1 MKTDFQVDKRKTRK
15 PLLFISMISIVML
28 FIGFT
33 SGYIVRQAEGNWM
46 EFDLP
51 DAFFL
56 STAVIILSSL
66 TIQKSIQAARNN
78 QFEAVKRNLAIT
90 LALGLSFAFLQFEG
104 WSQMT
109 EMGVFFTGEN
119 SNAAGSFVY
128 VITLVHLVH
137 LFAGLISLAIMYF
150 RAKKEVYTTDNALGL
165 ELGVIFWHF
174 FLLSFNPN
182 ISDTSSTAHS
192 SACVFFTD

>member
-1 MKTDFQVDKRKTRK
+1 MKTDFQVDNRKTRK

-66 TIQKSIQAARNN
+66 TIQKSLQAARNN

-109 EMGVFFTGEN
+109 EMGIFFTGEN

-174 FLLSFNPN
+174 LDGLWIYLFL
-182 ISDTSSTAHS
+182 
-192 SACVFFTD
+192 FFLFTR

>member
-1 MKTDFQVDKRKTRK
+1 MKTEFQLDKRKTRK
-15 PLLFISMISIVML
+15 PLLFLGMISIVML

-33 SGYIVRQAEGNWM
+33 SGYIVRKAEGNWL

-51 DAFFL
+51 DAFFI

-66 TIQKSIQAARNN
+66 TIQKSLQAAKNN
-78 QFEAVKRNLAIT
+78 QFETVKRYLAIT
-90 LALGLSFAFLQFEG
+90 LALGLSFTFLQYEG

-137 LFAGLISLAIMYF
+137 LIAGLISLAIMYV
-150 RAKKEVYTTDNALGL
+150 RAKKEMYTADNALGL

-174 FLLSFNPN
+174 LDGLWIYLFL
-182 ISDTSSTAHS
+182 
-192 SACVFFTD
+192 FFLFTR

>member
-1 MKTDFQVDKRKTRK
+1 MKTDFQIDKRKTRK

-33 SGYIVRQAEGNWM
+33 SGYIVRQAEGNWL

-51 DAFFL
+51 DAFYL

-66 TIQKSIQAARNN
+66 TIHKSLQAAKSN
-78 QFEAVKRNLAIT
+78 QFDLVKRFLAIT
-90 LALGLSFAFLQFEG
+90 LILGLSFAFLQFEG
-104 WSQMT
+104 WKQMT

-128 VITLVHLVH
+128 VITLVHLIH
-137 LFAGLISLAIMYF
+137 LLGGLISIVVMYF
-150 RAKKEVYTTDNALGL
+150 RAKKQLYTPENTLGL

-174 FLLSFNPN
+174 LDGLWIYLFL
-182 ISDTSSTAHS
+182 
-192 SACVFFTD
+192 FFLFTR